1 MNIPSAL
8 PAQAVRIAELLR
20 AHDHILVAAHAH
32 PDGDALGATAAMGW
46 LLRRMGKE
54 AALYNAT
61 GAPEFLE
68 WLPLPGP
75 LHKELADLPFRPELL
90 VVLDCGDAH
99 RVGEALT
106 PLLPQLP
113 GINIDHHLGNPNF
126 GTLYNWVEPGMA
138 ATGQMVAA
146 VARAVGVPLTGALA
160 ESVYL
165 ALVTDTGGFA
175 FGNTSADVFRLAAEL
190 ADGGLD
196 VAAVRERL
204 DNQWTLPR
212 MRLWSRLLQNF
223 TVCREGS
230 VALAVVARAELEACG
245 AQKDDMEGFVEHLRR
260 LRGVRVAGLVREDA
274 PGRCKLSLRSSG
286 TTDVRA
292 MAAVF
297 GGGGHRNAAGATLP
311 LPLAEAREAVLAA
324 VDAGLSAEDGEPA
337 AQDFYS
343 GK

>member
-1 MNIPSAL
+1 MSTSSVL
-8 PAQAVRIAELLR
+8 PPQAVHIAELLR
-20 AHDHILVAAHAH
+20 RRDHVLVAAHAH
-32 PDGDALGATAAMGW
+32 PDGDALGSTAAMGW
-46 LLRRMGKE
+46 LLRGMGKE
-54 AALYNAT
+54 TALYNAT

-68 WLPLPGP
+68 WLPLPCP
-75 LHKELADLPFRPELL
+75 LHTKLDHLPFRPELL

-99 RVGEALT
+99 RVGEALA
-106 PLLPQLP
+106 PLLTQLP
-113 GINIDHHLGNPNF
+113 CINMDHHLGNPEF
-126 GTLYNWVEPGMA
+126 GTLYNWVEPSMA
-138 ATGQMVAA
+138 ATGQMAAA
-146 VARAVGVPLTGALA
+146 VARAAGAPLTGALA
-160 ESVYL
+160 EAVYL
-165 ALVTDTGGFA
+165 SLVTDTGGFA

-212 MRLWSRLLQNF
+212 MRLWSHLLRHF
-223 TVCREGS
+223 MVRREGS
-230 VALAVVARAELEACG
+230 VALAVAARADLEACG
-245 AQKDDMEGFVEHLRR
+245 ARKEDMEGFVEHLRR

-297 GGGGHRNAAGATLP
+297 GGGGHRNAAGATLA

-324 VDAGLSAEDGEPA
+324 VDAGLSAQDGDRPRPHGGE
-337 AQDFYS
+337 
-343 GK
+343 